1 MRLAIL
7 RKKILNISREMK
19 RSLTIGNVMKP
30 MKKMAETREANR
42 RESINDS
49 IVLMKI
55 SLKMCNMSENNNE
68 S

>member
-1 MRLAIL
+1 M
-7 RKKILNISREMK
+7 KKIS
-19 RSLTIGNVMKP
+19 
-30 MKKMAETREANR
+30 ETREANR

-68 S
+68 SWKWSNENIEEKYESLYHPNVSM